1 MEKIKYIESEINEIE
16 EGKYIKYFIEKRL
29 SSNDYRQHLGII
41 SLIRNDFEFL
51 SEYLR
56 KGYKNEDYKIERV
69 ILYIDDLD
77 RCPPKIVV
85 EVLQAIHLILSF
97 ELFVVVVGVDVRW
110 ISKCLYENYKLLF
123 QNNNN
128 EKNGDIGASSYDYLE
143 KIFQIPIKLQ
153 QISCENSKQYIN
165 SLLEESLAIH
175 IDENSTI
182 MDNTASESLQLEID
196 NLDQDTGQVDQ
207 DIFDKFETMII
218 TKDDIKDIDEFTS
231 ILGNTPRTIK
241 RFVNIYKLIKAR
253 YPNLENNSNIL
264 FMISIITGLPYISM
278 DIFSNI
284 QEKSN
289 TEYSIKEIINY
300 IGDDLKTYEGKFD
313 KLKKVE
319 LDKMKVFLSN
329 SNFNNITVAELKPL
343 VPIIGRYSFHLD
355 DLA

>member
-1 MEKIKYIESEINEIE
+1 MK
-16 EGKYIKYFIEKRL
+16 
-29 SSNDYRQHLGII
+29 
-41 SLIRNDFEFL
+41 
-51 SEYLR
+51 
-56 KGYKNEDYKIERV
+56 
-69 ILYIDDLD
+69 
-77 RCPPKIVV
+77 
-85 EVLQAIHLILSF
+85 
-97 ELFVVVVGVDVRW
+97 
-110 ISKCLYENYKLLF
+110 NYKLLF